1 MGDDKNQNEQ
11 PLNVEQRLK
20 QTADELQ
27 ERIRYYSESEEGQE
41 EVRQTVYQ
49 AGRIIGGAASLVW
62 TIAKSVTGCMARKA
76 CDYYEAG
83 QQAKDGNYKAAGKKI
98 AEM

>member
-1 MGDDKNQNEQ
+1 MSDAKSQNEQ
-11 PLNVEQRLK
+11 PLNVEQKLK

-49 AGRIIGGAASLVW
+49 AGRVIGGAAGLVE
-62 TIAKSVTGCMARKA
+62 GARIEEV
-76 CDYYEAG
+76 EATMRLVELLERR
-83 QQAKDGNYKAAGKKI
+83 AAVL
-98 AEM
+98 ALV